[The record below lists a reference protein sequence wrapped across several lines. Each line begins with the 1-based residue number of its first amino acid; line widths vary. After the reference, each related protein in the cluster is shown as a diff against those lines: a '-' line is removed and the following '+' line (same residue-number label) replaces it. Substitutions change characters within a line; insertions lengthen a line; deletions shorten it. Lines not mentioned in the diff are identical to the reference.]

1 MIDREQFESNQE
13 IERKVRSAFQIQD
26 PDNSFIDRL
35 QKELADRFGATGV
48 STQGQNTLS
57 RRSQWIGQI
66 KLLLSPLTWSAIA
79 FILILSLIWG
89 INTLI
94 PRTVPGV
101 SIKPSPSPDVSPTS
115 QLPALST
122 HSPLV
127 SPSPQLPTLS
137 TLFIENA
144 IFYTV
149 EVGDTLSII
158 EEKTGVPMET
168 LHNLNEFVLQ
178 LNGLAAGLQLV
189 IGFKDQIPVFYTVQE
204 RDTIQGISDK
214 AGISMEYFIALNRIG
229 LYAPSIPTPLP
240 VPNYKLTP
248 GIHVMIGLE
257 NMAMSKNEGNS
268 GALMVLSEVDLNC
281 DSHPERILGFE
292 MPEIEYF
299 NIKPQLSALFLE
311 SNNGT
316 GFKRV
321 WGQTAQ
327 EAVVAYLAYQLFQA
341 DNCNQFLVVI
351 GHKGKEAVNVFRW
364 DGERL
369 TSVLKLAGRFLF
381 EGNWMEDVFGD
392 YKTDPNTLFLGEL
405 QQPTT
410 SSKNIWILRGYQWS
424 DGVLKLILERRVEL
438 SAGG

>member
-1 MIDREQFESNQE
+1 
-13 IERKVRSAFQIQD
+13 
-26 PDNSFIDRL
+26 
-35 QKELADRFGATGV
+35 
-48 STQGQNTLS
+48 
-57 RRSQWIGQI
+57 
-66 KLLLSPLTWSAIA
+66 
-79 FILILSLIWG
+79 
-89 INTLI
+89 
-94 PRTVPGV
+94 
-101 SIKPSPSPDVSPTS
+101 
-115 QLPALST
+115 
-122 HSPLV
+122 
-127 SPSPQLPTLS
+127 
-137 TLFIENA
+137 
-144 IFYTV
+144 
-149 EVGDTLSII
+149 
-158 EEKTGVPMET
+158 
-168 LHNLNEFVLQ
+168 
-178 LNGLAAGLQLV
+178 
-189 IGFKDQIPVFYTVQE
+189 
-204 RDTIQGISDK
+204 
-214 AGISMEYFIALNRIG
+214 
-229 LYAPSIPTPLP
+229 
-240 VPNYKLTP
+240 
-248 GIHVMIGLE
+248 MIGLE

-299 NIKPQLSALFLE
+299 NIKPQLSTLILE

>member
-26 PDNSFIDRL
+26 PDQSFIDRL
-35 QKELADRFGATGV
+35 QKELADRFKTPDA
-48 STQGQNTLS
+48 STQGQNILS

-66 KLLLSPLTWSAIA
+66 KLLLSPLAWGTIG

-89 INTLI
+89 INSLI
-94 PRTVPGV
+94 PRNVPGS
-101 SIKPSPSPDVSPTS
+101 SIKPSPSPV
-115 QLPALST
+115 
-122 HSPLV
+122 V
-127 SPSPQLPTLS
+127 SPSPQLQNISPPS
-137 TLFIENA
+137 IENA

-149 EVGDTLSII
+149 EAGDTLSII
-158 EEKTGVPMET
+158 EKKTGVPMNT
-168 LHNLNEFVLQ
+168 LWNLNEFVLQ
-178 LNGLAAGLQLV
+178 LNKLAPGLQLV
-189 IGFKDQIPVFYTVQE
+189 IGFEGQTPVFYTVQE

-229 LYAPSIPTPLP
+229 LYAPNIPTPLP
-240 VPNYKLTP
+240 VPQYKLTP
-248 GIHVMIGLE
+248 GIHVIIGLE
-257 NMAMSKNEGNS
+257 NKVMNNNEGNT
-268 GALMVLSEVDLNC
+268 GELMFLSEVDLNC
-281 DSHPERILGFE
+281 DSHPERILGVE
-292 MPEIEYF
+292 MPETEYF
-299 NIKPQLSALFLE
+299 NIKPQLSTLILE
-311 SNNGT
+311 SNNGI

-327 EAVVAYLAYQLFQA
+327 EAGVAYLAYQLFQA

-392 YKTDPNTLFLGEL
+392 YKTDTNTLFLGEL

-424 DGVLKLILERRVEL
+424 DGILKLILERRVEL